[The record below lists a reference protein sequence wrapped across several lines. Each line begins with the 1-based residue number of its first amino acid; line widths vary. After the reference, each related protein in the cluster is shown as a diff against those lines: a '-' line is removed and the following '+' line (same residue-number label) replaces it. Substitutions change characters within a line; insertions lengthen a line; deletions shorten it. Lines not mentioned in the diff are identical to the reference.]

1 MYGLA
6 QSLQYPVSIESDLG
20 ATSVKAVEPETVA
33 LGVETCLVRNLQ
45 QSALRH
51 GRCPGNVTAPI
62 QARRSVAHGV
72 TSIKCACMSCWEKR
86 RLDLLTCAIGT
97 AGSDVDNTFPFLDT
111 YLSDKKE
118 SLYLAC
124 AKFKRIPRDCQL
136 RCRTFCALKC
146 KLNELANA
154 KK

>member
-62 QARRSVAHGV
+62 QARRSVAHGAF
-72 TSIKCACMSCWEKR
+72 I
-86 RLDLLTCAIGT
+86 
-97 AGSDVDNTFPFLDT
+97 
-111 YLSDKKE
+111 
-118 SLYLAC
+118 
-124 AKFKRIPRDCQL
+124 
-136 RCRTFCALKC
+136 
-146 KLNELANA
+146 
-154 KK
+154 